1 MVSVSSLKEDV
12 QATFEIKIPGRGL
25 SDKHMAKLIKWAVL
39 DFKKKYPLLFTREYS
54 GGRKPKYE
62 WEELLAFDIYC
73 VYSNVRTFRKREEW
87 LTNNDESC
95 DYLLNNKRPCKTTM
109 SDFRIKNSLLF
120 IEFFQHTIDLGVNF
134 GLIGGDIV
142 TLDSTKIKAY
152 ANKFKTLSINQLEYL
167 LNLID
172 DLSFVTSK
180 KSRWF
185 KLRKFFFSGKLSD
198 DLVDLV
204 EEIYSNLNVHG
215 RNLLKT
221 ALISCEKRDW
231 VIGWLGELI
240 DNFDGKNRVNLTDPE
255 SRRMKMKDGTSR
267 YAYTVQTVR
276 DIKTGFT
283 ISQRVTQEKN
293 DKNTLEFA
301 LDDAIMALG
310 KAPKYILADNGYLD
324 EFSLEYAYM
333 SNVMP
338 IIPNL
343 TQSMAR
349 NGTQKDNPHVKSNME
364 YNVAEDYYIC
374 SGNDKIRNIGVP
386 ENSKSNK
393 TVYKASKCNECLFK
407 EECSP
412 RGLKTFHEKSHPLF
426 LDTKK
431 NFHSANDMFLY
442 KYRGIFSEGG
452 FGTLMHARQYPDLRR
467 RGKSNA
473 DLDLKIEAIVDNLIK
488 IRDHL
493 KATLITL

>member
-1 MVSVSSLKEDV
+1 MVSVGSLKEDV
-12 QATFEIKIPGRGL
+12 QATFEINILGKDL
-25 SDKHMAKLIKWAVL
+25 SDDHMAKLIKWAVL
-39 DFKKKYPLLFTREYS
+39 DFKKRYPLLFTREYS

-95 DYLLNNKRPCKTTM
+95 NYLLNNKRPCKTTIN
-109 SDFRIKNSLLF
+109 DFRIKNPLLF
-120 IEFFQHTIDLGVNF
+120 IEFFQYTIDLGIDF
-134 GLIGGDIV
+134 GLIDGDIV

-152 ANKFKTLSINQLEYL
+152 ANKFKTLSIGQLEYL
-167 LNLID
+167 FNLIN

-198 DLVDLV
+198 GLVDLV
-204 EEIYSNLNVHG
+204 EEIYSYLNVHG

-221 ALISCEKRDW
+221 ALISCKKRDW
-231 VIGWLGELI
+231 VISWLGELI
-240 DNFDGKNRVNLTDPE
+240 DNYDGKNRVNLTDHE
-255 SRRMKMKDGTSR
+255 SRRMKMKDGTSC

-310 KAPKYILADNGYLD
+310 KSPRYILADNGYLD
-324 EFSLEYAYM
+324 RRSLEYAYM
-333 SNVMP
+333 RNVVP
-338 IIPNL
+338 IIPNT

-349 NGTQKDNPHVKSNME
+349 NGTQKDNPYAKSNMR
-364 YNVAEDYYIC
+364 YDIVEDYYLC
-374 SGNDKIRNIGVP
+374 PFRDKIRNIGVP
-386 ENSKSNK
+386 KNSKSNK
-393 TVYKASKCNECLFK
+393 
-407 EECSP
+407 
-412 RGLKTFHEKSHPLF
+412 
-426 LDTKK
+426 
-431 NFHSANDMFLY
+431 
-442 KYRGIFSEGG
+442 I
-452 FGTLMHARQYPDLRR
+452 
-467 RGKSNA
+467 
-473 DLDLKIEAIVDNLIK
+473 
-488 IRDHL
+488 
-493 KATLITL
+493 